1 MALYTL
7 VLHCLLWIELYSHKI
22 HILKPFPSMG
32 CCLEMGPWEVIR
44 FRDRTEHLTL
54 GSDEF
59 MGGDP
64 HDGISALV

>member
-1 MALYTL
+1 
-7 VLHCLLWIELYSHKI
+7 
-22 HILKPFPSMG
+22 MG